1 MTNNSDAINDA
12 SQASMCTGTPCTA
25 PNLGNFSS
33 ASNNLGEARYLPG
46 FARQGAFF
54 YLIGGAD
61 ANGDALSS
69 TESNVR

>member
-1 MTNNSDAINDA
+1 MAGASNSSAAIDTA
-12 SQASMCTGTPCTA
+12 VQASMGTP
-25 PNLGNFSS
+25 PSLNNFSS
-33 ASNNLGEARYLPG
+33 ASNKLRVARYLPG

-61 ANGDALSS
+61 DDGNALSS